1 MSFAADLIAES
12 RLEES
17 LGTAE
22 KDRGILNV
30 IELGIGLGD
39 YEHLGLRSA
48 RDTIGGGID
57 RRSTMLKVNYSGS
70 VSSIVGIV
78 HFEHIFGPDANLT
91 ANPAGMEHEIKSTS
105 IDGYLGFSLHISNST
120 ASLVPR
126 LGFGYRHESARVYM
140 LGTGEKRFEVEG
152 DDRGPLLGG
161 QLVLC
166 LGNSVSIIPSITYR
180 LYHEEILELN
190 GEILYRIGGDESSD
204 IVWEL
209 ALGTS
214 IRDRRSFHDDRF
226 LYLAVYMGDWFI
238 R

>member
-1 MSFAADLIAES
+1 
-12 RLEES
+12 
-17 LGTAE
+17 
-22 KDRGILNV
+22 
-30 IELGIGLGD
+30 
-39 YEHLGLRSA
+39 
-48 RDTIGGGID
+48 
-57 RRSTMLKVNYSGS
+57 
-70 VSSIVGIV
+70 
-78 HFEHIFGPDANLT
+78 
-91 ANPAGMEHEIKSTS
+91 
-105 IDGYLGFSLHISNST
+105 
-120 ASLVPR
+120 
-126 LGFGYRHESARVYM
+126 M